1 MDVFYVFCLNANENI
16 SYIAFPHTNTAIS
29 FFKNTSINREGDN
42 IHIHPIVQEVD
53 TYCVEIL
60 GKYTRPV
67 FVHYNGGFNEIAL
80 IFKPLGVNH
89 FFREEFHTLAPEI
102 VQNLNDGAWV
112 QFASTLYNC
121 HDFESQVLVLES
133 FLLSLLWQPELDAM
147 YQAIEMLADTNIDY
161 SIEEVASSINM
172 SVKTFQR
179 HFLKHLACTP
189 IDYRRIAR
197 FRHSLGSGLLAPEIK
212 KLTSI
217 AYDSNYYDQSYFV
230 REYRKLTNHSPK
242 AFFESISVLDDNH
255 IVWKI
260 R

>member
-1 MDVFYVFCLNANENI
+1 MDVFYVFCPDGNENI

-29 FFKNTSINREGDN
+29 FFKNTSITREGDN
-42 IHIHPIVQEVD
+42 IHIQPIEQGVD
-53 TYCVEIL
+53 TYSVEIL
-60 GKYTRPV
+60 GKYTHPV
-67 FVHYNGGFNEIAL
+67 FVHYNGGFNEIAIIL
-80 IFKPLGVNH
+80 KPLGVNH
-89 FFREEFHTLAPEI
+89 FFREEFHSLAPEI
-102 VQNLNDGAWV
+102 VQNLNEDAWL
-112 QFASTLYNC
+112 QFASTLYTSP
-121 HDFESQVLVLES
+121 DFESQVSLLES
-133 FLLSLLWQPELDAM
+133 FLLSLLWKPALDTM
-147 YQAIEMLADTNIDY
+147 YHAIEMLADTNTDY
-161 SIEEVASSINM
+161 SIEEVAMAINM

-189 IDYRRIAR
+189 IDYKRIAR
-197 FRHSLGSGLLAPEIK
+197 FRHSLGTGLMAPELK

-242 AFFESISVLDDNH
+242 ALYDSISVLDDNH

>member
-1 MDVFYVFCLNANENI
+1 MFYVFCLNENESI

-29 FFKNTSINREGDN
+29 FFKNTTITSDGDHINIQSLKQHEDS
-42 IHIHPIVQEVD
+42 
-53 TYCVEIL
+53 YCVEIL

-67 FVHYNGGFNEIAL
+67 FVHYNGGFNEIAI

-89 FFREEFHTLAPEI
+89 FFSEEFYSLAPGI
-102 VQNLNDGAWV
+102 VQSLKIEAWLK
-112 QFASTLYNC
+112 FAAILSAKP
-121 HDFESQVLVLES
+121 DFESQVSLLES
-133 FLLSLLWQPELDAM
+133 FLLILLQQPALDTM
-147 YQAIEMLADTNIDY
+147 YQAIEMLADINIDY
-161 SIEEVASSINM
+161 SIEEVAATINM
-172 SVKTFQR
+172 TVKTFQR

-189 IDYRRIAR
+189 IDYKRIAR
-197 FRHSLGSGLLAPEIK
+197 FRHSLGTGLMAPEIK

-230 REYRKLTNHSPK
+230 REYRKLTNHNPR
-242 AFFESISVLDDNH
+242 ALFDSISVLDDNH